1 MPKYGIEVRT
11 KLTRLWTIE
20 ASDMDEAE
28 RMAKEAT
35 IQLQYYDTILEGCEA
50 DSEVGQESD
59 DPRIESSEWIS
70 DE

>member
-1 MPKYGIEVRT
+1 MARYAIEVKT
-11 KLTRLWTIE
+11 ELTRLWTIE

-50 DSEVGQESD
+50 EREDGYESD
-59 DPRIESSEWIS
+59 SPTIERSECIG
-70 DE
+70 D

>member
-1 MPKYGIEVRT
+1 MPKYAIEVRT
-11 KLTRLWTIE
+11 NLTRLWTIE

-50 DSEVGQESD
+50 ESEDGHESD
-59 DPRIESSEWIS
+59 DPTIERSERI
-70 DE
+70 DD